1 MTRSCRTCARECEF
15 AGTDHPECIEWEDRI
30 VADPGAALIAE
41 GRRQMADPYHW
52 NPSSPWDDDDISIT
66 LQGGVGGPQILKRA
80 VTDMW
85 RVFIAG
91 PLSNEDC
98 TVYLRNVGRFL
109 AADRELRRH
118 GFAPFDPALD
128 LLVGIAH
135 GDMDYDDYALPN
147 LAWVPVCHAVLLL
160 GSSPGADREVAVAVR
175 HGIPVAHSIE
185 MLLQLREGA

>member
-1 MTRSCRTCARECEF
+1 M
-15 AGTDHPECIEWEDRI
+15 
-30 VADPGAALIAE
+30 ADPGAALIAE
-41 GRRQMADPYHW
+41 GRRQTAAPYHAYRPEADYDEPIGW
-52 NPSSPWDDDDISIT
+52 STTRPRLAEMLTMPAPDT
-66 LQGGVGGPQILKRA
+66 
-80 VTDMW
+80 W

-118 GFAPFDPALD
+118 GFAPFNPALD

-160 GSSPGADREVAVAVR
+160 GSSPGADREVAVAVG

-185 MLLQLREGA
+185 MLLQLREGET

>member
-30 VADPGAALIAE
+30 LADPGAALIAE
-41 GRRQMADPYHW
+41 GRRQMYATGSRFIDVETRW
-52 NPSSPWDDDDISIT
+52 LTDDDIVDIAA
-66 LQGGVGGPQILKRA
+66 PP
-80 VTDMW
+80 TDTW

-185 MLLQLREGA
+185 MLLQLREGET

>member
-1 MTRSCRTCARECEF
+1 MTRSCRTCRRDCEF

-41 GRRQMADPYHW
+41 GRRQMTGYVDWTTPAGVMRTPTMPDFE
-52 NPSSPWDDDDISIT
+52 DI
-66 LQGGVGGPQILKRA
+66 LAQARA
-80 VTDMW
+80 AVFGDSDTW

-91 PLSNEDC
+91 PLSSPDC
-98 TVYLRNVGRFL
+98 TIYLANVHRFI

-118 GFAPFDPALD
+118 GFAPFDPGLD

-185 MLLQLREGA
+185 MLLQLREGE